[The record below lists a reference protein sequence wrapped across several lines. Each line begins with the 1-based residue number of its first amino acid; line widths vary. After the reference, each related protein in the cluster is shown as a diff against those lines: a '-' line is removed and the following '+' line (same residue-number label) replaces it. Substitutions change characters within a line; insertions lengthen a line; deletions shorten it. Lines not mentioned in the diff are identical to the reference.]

1 MAEMNVPESGAKKGK
16 KKSRSK
22 KQSTR
27 VDLTAMVDLGFLLI
41 TFFMLATTFSKPKAM
56 EVNKPAKD
64 KDKQEKDL
72 PEIKQSKTYSIVMG
86 KNDMLYCYT
95 GASDDTNIKVDST
108 FFSRSGIRAMIQQR
122 QKEVQ
127 QQWGNKDELFVMIKP
142 LPDAKYRNMVD
153 ILDEMAITGVK
164 RYAIID
170 EFSDIDKLIAAQ
182 SGNRLQSQK
191 GMQAINAKIAETG
204 VK

>member
-1 MAEMNVPESGAKKGK
+1 MAEMNTAESGAKKGK

-41 TFFMLATTFSKPKAM
+41 TFFMLATTMNKPKAM

-64 KDKQEKDL
+64 KEEEKL

-95 GASDDTNIKVDST
+95 GASDDTSIKVDST
-108 FFSRSGIRAMIQQR
+108 FFSRTGIRAMIKQR
-122 QKEVQ
+122 QVEVQ
-127 QQWGNKDELFVMIKP
+127 QQWGDKDELFVMIKP
-142 LPDAKYRNMVD
+142 LPDSKYRNMVD

-170 EFSDIDKLIAAQ
+170 QFSEIDKLIAQ
-182 SGNRLQSQK
+182 KSGNRLNSDK
-191 GMQAINAKIAETG
+191 GMQGINAKIAETG

>member
-1 MAEMNVPESGAKKGK
+1 MAEMNTPESGAKKGK
-16 KKSRSK
+16 KKARSK
-22 KQSTR
+22 KSSTR

-64 KDKQEKDL
+64 KEKTEDL

-108 FFSRSGIRAMIQQR
+108 FFSRTGIRAMIKQR
-122 QKEVQ
+122 QLEVQ

-142 LPDAKYRNMVD
+142 LPDSKYRNMVD

-170 EFSDIDKLIAAQ
+170 DFSEIDKLVAAK
-182 SGNRLQSQK
+182 SGNRLVSEK
-191 GMQAINAKIAETG
+191 GMQAINAEIAKTG
-204 VK
+204 IK